1 LWGRNLV
8 EPGFERAVGILGDV
22 QDEAKLAAVY
32 FEVPCQSPEMSWAR
46 ETDDAKTTSAR
57 VVKSLFILRKME
69 SPLIHLETSN
79 IETSFLLRN

>member
-32 FEVPCQSPEMSWAR
+32 FEGAVPVAGDVLGEGDR
-46 ETDDAKTTSAR
+46 
-57 VVKSLFILRKME
+57 
-69 SPLIHLETSN
+69 
-79 IETSFLLRN
+79 

>member
-1 LWGRNLV
+1 MCRTRRSSPPFTLR
-8 EPGFERAVGILGDV
+8 
-22 QDEAKLAAVY
+22 
-32 FEVPCQSPEMSWAR
+32 VPCQSPEMSWAR